1 MYLRKKT
8 RVKDGKRHDYWALVE
23 SYRTERGPRQRTVAW
38 LGELDKAGRI
48 GVANVAKGTHSHQ
61 GNLFEKEPEPEWV
74 EVNVRGVRVE
84 NTREFGGPWLGLEL
98 IRKLSLDRFFS
109 ENISK
114 GREKIPWATMV
125 LVLVLCRLS
134 RPSSELHIAE
144 HFFEQTALADLL
156 GIPQNRIN
164 ENRLYRALDKVFPH
178 KEALEKH
185 LKEKAGSL
193 FKLDYDLFLY
203 DVTSTYFEG
212 EATANALAKRG
223 YSRDHRGDC
232 KQVYIG
238 LVVTRDGFPLGY
250 EVFAGNRSDVTTVE
264 EIVEVMEGRYGKANR
279 IWVMDRGM
287 ASDGNFDFLN
297 KEGRKYIIGANRG
310 KLKRY
315 ESDLLEKDWQ
325 TVQAGLEVKKV
336 ERPDRREIFILCRSR
351 DRAKKEKAMHD
362 RFEQRIE
369 ESLIRMANS
378 CEKRRYQVR
387 VIERRVGKLL
397 GKNSRAAGL
406 FDVKVEKGPNG
417 GAEVSWT
424 KRDDWR
430 DWSRLSEGCY
440 MLRSNIS
447 DWSPEELWKAYI
459 QLTEAEEAFRIQ
471 KNDLKIRPIWHQ
483 KEERV
488 LAHILVCFL
497 AYVVWKSLEGLCRQ
511 AGLGDE
517 PRKVF
522 RELSQIK
529 LSDVI
534 LPVRIGKEIRLRC
547 VETPTKHQRILLQK
561 LKLDLPQR
569 FTKRNL

>member
-38 LGELDKAGRI
+38 LGDLDKAGRI
-48 GVANVAKGTHSHQ
+48 GIENAAKGTHSLQ

-74 EVNVRGVRVE
+74 EVNVKGVRVE
-84 NTREFGGPWLGLEL
+84 KTKDFGGPWLGLEL
-98 IRKLSLDRFFS
+98 IRKLCLDRFFS
-109 ENISK
+109 ENIIK
-114 GREKIPWATMV
+114 GREKVPWATMA
-125 LVLVLCRLS
+125 LVLVICRLC

-156 GIPQNRIN
+156 GIPPNRIN
-164 ENRLYRALDKVFPH
+164 ENRLYRALDKVLPH
-178 KEALEKH
+178 KEELEKH

-212 EATANALAKRG
+212 EAAGNPLAKRG

-232 KQVYIG
+232 KQVCIG

-287 ASDGNFDFLN
+287 ASSGNFDFLN
-297 KEGRKYIIGANRG
+297 EEGRKYIIGANRG
-310 KLKRY
+310 QLKQY
-315 ESDLLEKDWQ
+315 EHELLKKDWQ

-336 ERPDRREIFILCRSR
+336 ESPDGKEVFILCRSR

-369 ESLIRMANS
+369 ESLIRMANG
-378 CEKRRYQVR
+378 CENRRYQVK

-406 FDVKVEKGPNG
+406 FDVRVEKGSNG
-417 GAEVSWT
+417 GAKVTWT
-424 KRDDWR
+424 KRDAWR
-430 DWSRLSEGCY
+430 DWARLSEGCY

-447 DWSPEELWKAYI
+447 DWPPEELWKAYI

-471 KNDLKIRPIWHQ
+471 KNDLNIRPIWHQ

-497 AYVVWKSLEGLCRQ
+497 AYVLWKSLEGLCRQ

-522 RELSQIK
+522 HELSQIK

-534 LPVRIGKEIRLRC
+534 LPIRNGKEIKLRC